1 MRCLKCGEIV
11 ADYCDKCPSCGAEL
25 KSLDS
30 DIELPILKSEKKVKE
45 DVLPAWQ
52 IKEEKLVA
60 VNEENFDSEKN
71 IEYRKKI
78 LKGAIIFTL
87 IVIVIFGLIMIVVR
101 SNSNLYNKPNLYDSK
116 QVEDI
121 LNSYRKYQ
129 NNDDVL
135 SLLES
140 VKNDDENKNEVQ
152 EKTNEVFKAW
162 LLEIDVTQ
170 KQSDFNKVLDN
181 YQDILVKIY
190 NQFVYTV
197 NDNEVK
203 MLSEEDYN
211 SLLQNINTIRNDSE
225 IYYTGLNLYNEHD
238 YNMAYEKLLDIS
250 LESIFY
256 DEALKLKLA
265 IEEYII
271 NIMQNDIN
279 KIEDE
284 IRYLDY
290 EKQKDGYLQIIY
302 IIQAYKSVYSNVK
315 LEENEIYRELYN
327 KYSMYVS

>member
-1 MRCLKCGEIV
+1 MRCLKCGENV
-11 ADYCDKCPSCGAEL
+11 ADYCDKCPSCGAEF
-25 KSLDS
+25 KNLDV

-87 IVIVIFGLIMIVVR
+87 ILIVIFGLIMIVVR
-101 SNSNLYNKPNLYDSK
+101 SNSNLYNRPNLYDSK
-116 QVEDI
+116 QVEDV

-129 NNDDVL
+129 NDDDVL

-140 VKNDDENKNEVQ
+140 VKNDDENKNDVQ

-238 YNMAYEKLLDIS
+238 YNMAYEKFLDIS

-256 DEALKLKLA
+256 NEALKLKLA

-327 KYSMYVS
+327 KYTMYVS